1 MPTPLPD
8 GLLNLLRRPSPCFI
22 ATLMPDGSPQLT
34 QTWVTTDGE
43 HVVINVV
50 AGHQKARNIARDG
63 RVAVNVVDPDNVNRY
78 YAVRGRVVATTTE
91 GGADS
96 IDEISQKYLGMPYP
110 NFTGQPETRLIL
122 TVEADKVTS
131 PYTTDQPWLIR
142 SSSATLVSFKRGL
155 PRASPADR
163 SWSSISF
170 QWSSVTNLGCRDSSH
185 STSSSPWPSP
195 KSANA
200 AASRS
205 AISVLT
211 VSCESFLL
219 LPMTPDGPRLIHPT
233 T

>member
-1 MPTPLPD
+1 MSLMSTGMTEGMPTPLPD

-34 QTWVTTDGE
+34 QTWVTTDGD

-122 TVEADKVTS
+122 TVEADKVT
-131 PYTTDQPWLIR
+131 P
-142 SSSATLVSFKRGL
+142 
-155 PRASPADR
+155 PAHD
-163 SWSSISF
+163 
-170 QWSSVTNLGCRDSSH
+170 
-185 STSSSPWPSP
+185 
-195 KSANA
+195 
-200 AASRS
+200 
-205 AISVLT
+205 
-211 VSCESFLL
+211 
-219 LPMTPDGPRLIHPT
+219 
-233 T
+233 